1 MNSVHSSPNPSPFTQ
16 YHRQFR
22 QALGDE
28 IKSLRKLGGQ
38 TTTITDGR
46 HLGKRSGK
54 HLYSFTTDTEIRLPD
69 DTPVDLVHQGQRYPG
84 TLLSIEGFDL
94 LIAIEKNIGEQV
106 SSVKM
111 TTEPWFLLGELQKR
125 LDTATASQTANRKLA
140 LNLLSDSATS
150 QPTNNSQFDDFRPRI
165 ESQIQ
170 QSLNYNCYQAEAI
183 THVLQHP
190 VSFIWGPPG
199 TGKTS
204 TLGLT
209 VASLVHA
216 GESVLV
222 LAHSNTAVD
231 TAMKSLAKYL
241 CKSSYY
247 NEGFIVRFGIA
258 TPGTYD
264 DYPLINV
271 RGIAKRQ
278 NAPLIE
284 KIEGLEREQKR
295 LTQQSRYSGLTT
307 QQKSTLQER
316 IAKIR
321 EELQPLKQQLRQKES
336 ELVRKAMVVGCTLSK
351 ATIASEIYERQF
363 DAVIIDEA
371 SMAYIPHCVYAATL
385 AKRRI
390 AIFGDF
396 RQLGPISQAD
406 TDNTRTWLQ
415 RDIFEEAGIINRV
428 NSNQRDDRMV
438 LLQTQY
444 RMHPSISDIPNRL
457 FYNNQLQDGEGVQA
471 RTQPIVDAQPNPGQ
485 SLIFYDLSR
494 ASAFCF
500 SDQESHSRFNLISAL
515 IAADIAYQAKQTGTQ
530 SVGIITPYNAQSRL
544 IHRILR
550 ETDLETVKASTVHR
564 FQGSE
569 QHLIIFDA
577 VDSTPQKKA
586 GKLLQGGMQS
596 TASRLANVAVSRAQ
610 GKFIGLFNDT
620 YIRQQLDS
628 FNIFRK
634 FSDRLRSSSQ
644 VLPLTFTD
652 AANSTVWQF
661 TLPSVTVYPNP
672 SAACQAIQADL
683 ATAQHAVAIDWPT
696 QLKSAQHF
704 SLASIRRGTNIIAR
718 GSGIAASVT
727 SLPNNRLWRSDSF
740 SNMGIVGIDHKILWV
755 YINPSAQSPVFRI
768 ALANTV
774 DLLYTF
780 LQLLPADSGASVAQK
795 LQNNQAPFGSC
806 ELCRQPLWPQPAQNK
821 YSCPR
826 ISCVKHPQQGR
837 NMNRQD
843 ATQYA
848 QFMRLTCKAC
858 GAALKGLQNG
868 ATGQIF
874 LTCSRT
880 GCSWRTSLNQII

>member
-1 MNSVHSSPNPSPFTQ
+1 MSANPSRFTQ
-16 YHRQFR
+16 YQRKFC
-22 QALGDE
+22 QALSDE

-54 HLYSFTTDTEIRLPD
+54 HLYSFTTDTEIRFPD
-69 DTPVDLVHQGQRYPG
+69 DTPVDLVHQRQRYRG
-84 TLLSIEGFDL
+84 ILLSIEGFDL

-106 SSVKM
+106 PSARM
-111 TTEPWFLLGELQKR
+111 TTEPWFLLEELQKR
-125 LDTATASQTANRKLA
+125 LDTATASQTANRNLA
-140 LNLLSDSATS
+140 VNLLSDSATS
-150 QPTNNSQFDDFRPRI
+150 PRTNDTQFDFDDFRPRI
-165 ESQIQ
+165 ETQIQ
-170 QSLNYNCYQAEAI
+170 QSLNYNRYQAEAI

-247 NEGFIVRFGIA
+247 NEGFILRFGIA

-264 DYPLINV
+264 DYPLIDV

-284 KIEGLEREQKR
+284 KIEGLERERKR
-295 LTQQSRYSGLTT
+295 LTQESRASGLTT
-307 QQKSTLQER
+307 QQKSALQER
-316 IAKIR
+316 IARIR
-321 EELQPLKQQLRQKES
+321 EELHPLKQQLRQKES

-351 ATIASEIYERQF
+351 AAIAQEIYERQF

-371 SMAYIPHCVYAATL
+371 SMAYIPHCAYAATL

-396 RQLGPISQAD
+396 RQLGPISQAE
-406 TDNTRTWLQ
+406 TDNARTWLQ
-415 RDIFEEAGIINRV
+415 RDIFEEAGIIDRV
-428 NSNQRDDRMV
+428 NRNQLDDRMV
-438 LLQTQY
+438 LLQIQY
-444 RMHPSISDIPNRL
+444 RMHPSISAIPNRL

-494 ASAFCF
+494 TSAFCF
-500 SDQESHSRFNLISAL
+500 RDQESDSRFNLISAL
-515 IAADIAYQAKQTGTQ
+515 IAVDIAYKSKQAGTE
-530 SVGIITPYNAQSRL
+530 SVGIITPYKAQSRL

-550 ETDLETVKASTVHR
+550 ETHLETVKASTVHR

-569 QHLIIFDA
+569 QHLIVFDA
-577 VDSTPQKKA
+577 VDSTPQKKI

-610 GKFIGLFNDT
+610 GKFFGLFNDA
-620 YIRQQLDS
+620 YVRQQLDS
-628 FNIFRK
+628 FHIFRK
-634 FSDRLRSSSQ
+634 FFDRLRSSSQ

-661 TLPSVTVYPNP
+661 TLPGITVYPN
-672 SAACQAIQADL
+672 SGAARQAIQADL
-683 ATAQHAVAIDWPT
+683 ATAQHAVVIDWPT
-696 QLKSAQHF
+696 RLKTAQHF
-704 SLASIRRGTNIIAR
+704 SLTSLRLGTNIIAR
-718 GSGIAASVT
+718 GSEIASSIT
-727 SLPNNRLWRSDSF
+727 NLPNTRIWRSDSF
-740 SNMGIVGIDHKILWV
+740 SNMGIVGIDQQILWV
-755 YINPSAQSPVFRI
+755 YTNPSAQSPVFKI
-768 ALANTV
+768 ALPSTV
-774 DLLYTF
+774 NLLYTF
-780 LQLLPADSGASVAQK
+780 LQLLPADSGASVAQR
-795 LQNNQAPFGSC
+795 LLSNQAPFGSC
-806 ELCRQPLWPQPAQNK
+806 EICSQPLWPQPAQNK
-821 YSCPR
+821 YSRPR
-826 ISCVKHPQQGR
+826 ISCVNHPRQGR
-837 NMNRQD
+837 NMNRKD

-848 QFMRLTCKAC
+848 QFTGRTCEAC
-858 GAALKGLQNG
+858 GAALQGRQSG
-868 ATGQIF
+868 DTGKIF
-874 LTCSRT
+874 LACSRSNC
-880 GCSWRTSLNQII
+880 GWRTSLNEII

>member
-1 MNSVHSSPNPSPFTQ
+1 MNSVHSSPNSSPFTQ
-16 YHRQFR
+16 YQKQFR

-28 IKSLRKLGGQ
+28 IQSLRKLGGQ

-54 HLYSFTTDTEIRLPD
+54 HLYSFTTDTEIRFPD
-69 DTPVDLVHQGQRYPG
+69 DTPVDLVHQRQRYPG
-84 TLLSIEGFDL
+84 ILLSIEGFDL

-111 TTEPWFLLGELQKR
+111 TTEPWFLLQELQKR
-125 LDTATASQTANRKLA
+125 LDTATASRTANRNLA

-150 QPTNNSQFDDFRPRI
+150 HPTNDSQFDDFRPRI
-165 ESQIQ
+165 ETQIQ
-170 QSLNYNCYQAEAI
+170 QSISYNRYQAEAI

-209 VASLVHA
+209 VTSLVHA

-247 NEGFIVRFGIA
+247 NEGFILRFGIA

-284 KIEGLEREQKR
+284 KIEGLERERKR
-295 LTQQSRYSGLTT
+295 LTQKSRASGLTT
-307 QQKSTLQER
+307 QQKSALQER

-321 EELQPLKQQLRQKES
+321 EELHPLKQQLRQKES

-351 ATIASEIYERQF
+351 AAIAQEIYNRQF
-363 DAVIIDEA
+363 DTVIIDEA

-396 RQLGPISQAD
+396 RQLGPISQAE
-406 TDNTRTWLQ
+406 TDNARTWLQ

-428 NSNQRDDRMV
+428 NPNQRDDRMV

-444 RMHPSISDIPNRL
+444 RMHPSISAIPNRL
-457 FYNNQLQDGEGVQA
+457 FYNNQLQDGEGVQT
-471 RTQPIVDAQPNPGQ
+471 RTQPIVNAQPNPGQ

-515 IAADIAYQAKQTGTQ
+515 IAADIAYKSKQAGTE
-530 SVGIITPYNAQSRL
+530 SVGIITPYKAQSRL

-550 ETDLETVKASTVHR
+550 ETHLETVKASTVHR

-569 QHLIIFDA
+569 QHLIVFDA
-577 VDSTPQKKA
+577 VDSTPQRKV
-586 GKLLQGGMQS
+586 GKLLQGGMKS

-610 GKFIGLFNDT
+610 GKFVGLFNDA
-620 YIRQQLDS
+620 YVRQQLDS
-628 FNIFRK
+628 LHIFRK

-661 TLPSVTVYPNP
+661 TLPGITVYPNP
-672 SAACQAIQADL
+672 SAVRQAIQADL
-683 ATAQHAVAIDWPT
+683 AATQHAVAIDWPT
-696 QLKSAQHF
+696 QLKTAQHF
-704 SLASIRRGTNIIAR
+704 SLASLRSSTNIIAR
-718 GSGIAASVT
+718 GSDITSSIA
-727 SLPNNRLWRSDSF
+727 SLPNTRIWRSDSF
-740 SNMGIVGIDHKILWV
+740 SNMGIVGIDQQVLWV
-755 YINPSAQSPVFRI
+755 YTNPNAQSPVFRI
-768 ALANTV
+768 ALPNTV
-774 DLLYTF
+774 NLLYTF
-780 LQLLPADSGASVAQK
+780 LQLLPVDSGASVAQK
-795 LQNNQAPFGSC
+795 LQKNQAPFGSC
-806 ELCRQPLWPQPAQNK
+806 EICSQPLWPQPAQNR
-821 YSCPR
+821 YSRPR
-826 ISCVKHPQQGR
+826 ISCVNHPQQGR
-837 NMNRQD
+837 NMNRKD

-848 QFMRLTCKAC
+848 QFMGRTCEAC
-858 GAALKGLQNG
+858 GAALQGLQNG
-868 ATGQIF
+868 ATGEIF
-874 LTCSRT
+874 LACSRSS
-880 GCSWRTSLNQII
+880 CNWRTSLNQII